1 MVADTANIQ
10 LLEYR
15 VYQNEVNKMLD
26 TVNDRF
32 LNMKRNPIY
41 IIFTRRNLIKLS
53 KEISDF
59 YAEYKDLVEGINQ
72 IIMSFG
78 EWYLA
83 RLYSLLS
90 DAFRLTDLAKRLE
103 TTFDML
109 VNIRSF
115 IQSQVS
121 EDTSSF
127 LEWIVILLFVIE
139 IVLII
144 IPFYK

>member
-1 MVADTANIQ
+1 
-10 LLEYR
+10 
-15 VYQNEVNKMLD
+15 
-26 TVNDRF
+26 
-32 LNMKRNPIY
+32 
-41 IIFTRRNLIKLS
+41 
-53 KEISDF
+53 
-59 YAEYKDLVEGINQ
+59 
-72 IIMSFG
+72 MSFG

-90 DAFRLTDLAKRLE
+90 DAFRLNDLAKRLE

-127 LEWIVILLFVIE
+127 LEWIVILLFIIE
-139 IVLII
+139 IILII